1 MRRLT
6 NLKKFGRRVTSR
18 RKWRYRQSCYQTDSP
33 SVVTPTDQRSKTGA
47 SFDQMAVD
55 GSELANDCVTEQE
68 GCQDASP
75 RHPEGIVHYPKNP
88 ATCLPDSDSKSVR
101 HPKSS
106 TNSALQELPHHTR
119 KPSKPRIATGHC
131 RMTTAIA
138 GTQTPTLQRA
148 VVKCA
153 MAEDDVAK
161 IEIYLPLSHLGI
173 ASTRISHY
181 GTKYTAEEKQLI
193 KQLKERGQIWG
204 KIYQEYNKVFPGRTK
219 GSIKTHYYANM
230 NQR

>member
-1 MRRLT
+1 M
-6 NLKKFGRRVTSR
+6 
-18 RKWRYRQSCYQTDSP
+18 
-33 SVVTPTDQRSKTGA
+33 VTPTDQRSKTGA

-55 GSELANDCVTEQE
+55 GSELANDYVTEQE

-88 ATCLPDSDSKSVR
+88 ATYLPDSDSKSVR

-204 KIYQEYNKVFPGRTK
+204 KIY
-219 GSIKTHYYANM
+219 
-230 NQR
+230 